1 MDCCKLLEDKRRA
14 LWLDVGDHNTKYF
27 QKIANHMKNCNTIWE
42 LEDQHGSKKRSFLE
56 LAELGVSHFQD
67 LFAEKE
73 PESIADM

>member
-1 MDCCKLLEDKRRA
+1 M
-14 LWLDVGDHNTKYF
+14 GTG
-27 QKIANHMKNCNTIWE
+27 
-42 LEDQHGSKKRSFLE
+42 DQHGSKKRSFLE

>member
-42 LEDQHGSKKRSFLE
+42 LEINMEARKGPS
-56 LAELGVSHFQD
+56 
-67 LFAEKE
+67 
-73 PESIADM
+73 